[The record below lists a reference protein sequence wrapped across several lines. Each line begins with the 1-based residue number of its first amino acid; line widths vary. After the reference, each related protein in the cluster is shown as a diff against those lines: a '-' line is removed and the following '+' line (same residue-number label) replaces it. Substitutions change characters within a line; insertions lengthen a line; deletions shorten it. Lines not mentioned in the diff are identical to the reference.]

1 MNTATVLD
9 TRMSAHPPEH
19 APAQAAFDTEDTLDA
34 TLQCHHALAQALR
47 LAYERNRQAERYHL
61 RGAVRAARH
70 EAAQLALHLG
80 AAQQQLQALHQ
91 SLRRCVS

>member
-47 LAYERNRQAERYHL
+47 LA
-61 RGAVRAARH
+61 
-70 EAAQLALHLG
+70 
-80 AAQQQLQALHQ
+80 
-91 SLRRCVS
+91 